1 MRGVRGKQEGGK
13 PGKRKNMISFYLLG
27 AGKRRGK
34 GRFEKKG
41 IDTREKGLSLFFQE
55 NFAQE
60 KGNSPE

>member
-1 MRGVRGKQEGGK
+1 
-13 PGKRKNMISFYLLG
+13 MISFYLFG

-34 GRFEKKG
+34 GWFEKKG

>member
-1 MRGVRGKQEGGK
+1 
-13 PGKRKNMISFYLLG
+13 MISFYLFG